1 MRPYIVFSCGL
12 VLAGCSG
19 DEPSLEIVSAS
30 PEALVTADDAQDDLT
45 IVLRY
50 EDTDGDLGGGIAR
63 VHDCRSDAVVTDLEL
78 AAIADEE
85 GVAAEI
91 AVSGQL
97 RLLLADVG
105 GLSPGRLPEACASA
119 DASAGAFCVVLV
131 DAAGNESEPACTAQ
145 LRLE

>member
-1 MRPYIVFSCGL
+1 MRPYIVLS
-12 VLAGCSG
+12 
-19 DEPSLEIVSAS
+19 SLEIVSAS
-30 PEALVTADDAQDDLT
+30 PEALVTADDARDDLT
-45 IVLRY
+45 IDLRY
-50 EDTDGDLGGGIAR
+50 EDPDGDLGGGIAR

-78 AAIADEE
+78 AAIADDE

-91 AVSGQL
+91 AVSGRL

-105 GLSPGRLPEACASA
+105 RLPAGRLPEVCASA

-131 DAAGNESEPACTAQ
+131 DSAGNASEPACTAT